1 MLDIEIER
9 DDVGWVMRID
19 RGSNGCLG
27 GGVALCCF
35 ACLFMVDFV
44 RFRDSF

>member
-27 GGVALCCF
+27 GGVALCCL
-35 ACLFMVDFV
+35 LFYGG
-44 RFRDSF
+44 FREIS